1 MAASARASGRKR
13 YVWLQER
20 PMTRGASCCG
30 HTARHKLRLSVS
42 PRQRAMRI
50 AEAARGS
57 TVRSNA
63 QEYHLRIFDQKSFIM
78 RAKEPAR
85 A

>member
-1 MAASARASGRKR
+1 
-13 YVWLQER
+13 
-20 PMTRGASCCG
+20 MTRGASCCC

-50 AEAARGS
+50 AEAARRS

-63 QEYHLRIFDQKSFIM
+63 QENHLRIFDQKSFVM
-78 RAKEPAR
+78 RTKEPAR
-85 A
+85 S

>member
-1 MAASARASGRKR
+1 
-13 YVWLQER
+13 
-20 PMTRGASCCG
+20 MTRGASCCG

-50 AEAARGS
+50 AEAARRS

-63 QEYHLRIFDQKSFIM
+63 LQYHLRIFDKKSCVM
-78 RAKEPAR
+78 GTKEPAR
-85 A
+85 SRVHRPS

>member
-1 MAASARASGRKR
+1 
-13 YVWLQER
+13 
-20 PMTRGASCCG
+20 MTRGASCCG

-50 AEAARGS
+50 AEAARRS
-57 TVRSNA
+57 TVRSNTH
-63 QEYHLRIFDQKSFIM
+63 EYHLRIFDQKSCVM
-78 RAKEPAR
+78 WTKELAW

>member
-1 MAASARASGRKR
+1 
-13 YVWLQER
+13 
-20 PMTRGASCCG
+20 MTRGAACCG

-50 AEAARGS
+50 AEAARRS

-63 QEYHLRIFDQKSFIM
+63 QEYHLRVFDKKSCFM
-78 RAKEPAR
+78 WAKELAR

>member
-1 MAASARASGRKR
+1 
-13 YVWLQER
+13 
-20 PMTRGASCCG
+20 MTRGASCCG

-50 AEAARGS
+50 AEAARRS

-63 QEYHLRIFDQKSFIM
+63 QDSYLRIFDQKSFVM
-78 RAKEPAR
+78 RTKEPAR
-85 A
+85 S